1 LYLTC
6 QVWRYDQLPVAKY
19 TLDDSKRRTGFKID
33 CFIMTQ
39 FSPNIKYL
47 CFLLSVLT
55 CGSATAHVV
64 PDGQIE
70 RSVQVV
76 VRDRTVQI
84 EIRVHLNYKTQ
95 RSILKQAE
103 TDGLS
108 EAPLDETEQKDFQ
121 QWLAKQVTDATDVT
135 INGNHVKIDV
145 GNVVA
150 NPRRHV
156 DYSIFVEAE
165 VPSGIDEAKLVVDCN
180 SLIEYPGNWRGAIKT
195 KGNAMIGRT
204 DEAPILIRAKP
215 VDLVK
220 RSKDER
226 KKIESV
232 SATILIPDA

>member
-1 LYLTC
+1 
-6 QVWRYDQLPVAKY
+6 
-19 TLDDSKRRTGFKID
+19 
-33 CFIMTQ
+33 MTQ

-47 CFLLSVLT
+47 CFLLFVLT
-55 CGSATAHVV
+55 CGSTTAHVV

-84 EIRVHLNYKTQ
+84 EIRVHLNFKTQ
-95 RSILKQAE
+95 RSILNQVE

-121 QWLAKQVTDATDVT
+121 QWLAKQVTESTDVS
-135 INGNHVKIDV
+135 INGKQAKIDV

-156 DYSIFVEAE
+156 DYSIIVEAE
-165 VPSGIDEAKLVVDCN
+165 VPSGINEAKLVVDCN

-215 VDLVK
+215 VDLVD

-232 SATILIPDA
+232 SATILIPEA